1 MSRTQPLYKR
11 IEADLL
17 EQINLGRYQK
27 GDCIPPEQ
35 ALCARYGVSRVT
47 IRKALQQLVDQGLL
61 TRTPGVGTRV
71 ARLPITPKLPGLAGF
86 AEEMRAQGLTPRT
99 EVTQFC
105 LQPADA
111 RIAQQ
116 LGVAEGAPVYYF
128 KRSQYADNALF
139 LLESTHMSAEA
150 FPGISLQVLQT
161 GKYRYVEKRL
171 GLKIAGHHHII
182 TPILADAALARLLD
196 LPAGTPLLKDEN
208 TTFLEDGRV
217 LDFTE
222 QVYNST
228 RYQLEYY
235 RR

>member
-1 MSRTQPLYKR
+1 MSRTEPQYKH

-17 EQINLGRYQK
+17 EQITRGCYRI
-27 GDCIPPEQ
+27 GECIPSEQ
-35 ALCARYGVSRVT
+35 ALCAQYGVSRVT
-47 IRKALQQLVDQGLL
+47 IRKALQQLTDQGLL

-71 ARLPITPKLPGLAGF
+71 ARRPITSKLPGLAGF

-99 EVTQFC
+99 EVTHFC
-105 LQPADA
+105 LQAADA
-111 RIAQQ
+111 QTAQR

-128 KRSQYADNALF
+128 RRSQYADNVLM

-182 TPILADAALARLLD
+182 TPILADASLARQLD
-196 LPAGTPLLKDEN
+196 LPTGTPLLKDEN